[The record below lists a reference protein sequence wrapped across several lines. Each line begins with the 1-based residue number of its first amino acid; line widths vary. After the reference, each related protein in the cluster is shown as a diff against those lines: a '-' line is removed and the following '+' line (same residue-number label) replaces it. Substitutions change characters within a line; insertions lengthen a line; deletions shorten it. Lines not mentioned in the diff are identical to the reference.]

1 MLPSCY
7 GTLAE
12 AIPTTIRPEFNLGSL
27 LLIYLFYMHAT
38 IQQKCMV
45 FFHLIFLFCSTI
57 RPKIRVLIDLFV
69 LCARDHSTEIYDPL
83 SFILPFEDDHSTKN

>member
-1 MLPSCY
+1 MLRSCY

-12 AIPTTIRPEFNLGSL
+12 AIPTTIRAEFNLGSP

-38 IQQKCMV
+38 IQQKYMV

-57 RPKIRVLIDLFV
+57 RPKIRVFIDFF
-69 LCARDHSTEIYDPL
+69 LCARDHLTKIYGPL
-83 SFILPFEDDHSTKN
+83 SFILSFEHDHSTKN